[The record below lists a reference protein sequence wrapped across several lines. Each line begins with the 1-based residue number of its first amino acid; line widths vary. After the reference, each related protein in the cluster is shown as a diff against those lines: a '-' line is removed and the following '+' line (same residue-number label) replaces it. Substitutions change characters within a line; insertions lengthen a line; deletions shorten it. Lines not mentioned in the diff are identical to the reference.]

1 MEIKT
6 KYEIGQKIWIVYKN
20 KGEVCMY
27 CEPIEYINI
36 DKNGLSYST
45 ENSYDEMREE
55 DIILED
61 NKDKLFQKIKHLMKE
76 IDEEEAKA
84 KEEEMEL

>member
-27 CEPIEYINI
+27 CEAILDIVI
-36 DKNGLSYST
+36 DANGLVYST
-45 ENSYDEMREE
+45 EHSFDEVKEE

-61 NKDKLFQKIKHLMKE
+61 DKDKLFEKIKQLMKE
-76 IDEEEAKA
+76 INEEENGD
-84 KEEEMEL
+84 E

>member
-27 CEPIEYINI
+27 CKAILDIVV
-36 DKNGLSYST
+36 DKNGLVYST
-45 ENSYDEMREE
+45 EHSFDEVIEE
-55 DIILED
+55 DVIL
-61 NKDKLFQKIKHLMKE
+61 KDDKYKLFEKIKQLMKE
-76 IDEEEAKA
+76 IDEEEN
-84 KEEEMEL
+84 EDGR

>member
-20 KGEVCMY
+20 KCEVCMY
-27 CEPIEYINI
+27 CEAILDIVI
-36 DKNGLSYST
+36 DANGLVYST
-45 ENSYDEMREE
+45 ENSFDEVKEE

-61 NKDKLFQKIKHLMKE
+61 DKDKLFEKIKQLMKE
-76 IDEEEAKA
+76 IDEEENGD
-84 KEEEMEL
+84 E

>member
-27 CEPIEYINI
+27 CEPISDIVI
-36 DKNGLSYST
+36 DRNGLVYST
-45 ENSYDEMREE
+45 ENSYDEVKEE

-61 NKDKLFQKIKHLMKE
+61 DKDRLFKEIKKLMKE
-76 IDEEEAKA
+76 IDEEEVKV
-84 KEEEMEL
+84 KNEEV

>member
-27 CEPIEYINI
+27 CEPILDIVI
-36 DKNGLSYST
+36 DRNGLVYGT
-45 ENSYDEMREE
+45 ENSYDEIKEE
-55 DIILED
+55 DVILED
-61 NKDKLFQKIKHLMKE
+61 DRGKLFKKIKQLMKE
-76 IDEEEAKA
+76 IDEEEVKV
-84 KEEEMEL
+84 KNEEV

>member
-27 CEPIEYINI
+27 CEPILDIVI
-36 DKNGLSYST
+36 DRNGLVYDT
-45 ENSYDEMREE
+45 ENSYDEIKEE
-55 DIILED
+55 DVILED
-61 NKDKLFQKIKHLMKE
+61 DRGKLFKKIKKLMKE
-76 IDEEEAKA
+76 IDEEEVKV
-84 KEEEMEL
+84 KNEEV

>member
-27 CEPIEYINI
+27 CEAITSII
-36 DKNGLSYST
+36 VDKNDFFYCTDNFYDDIKEENIIT
-45 ENSYDEMREE
+45 END
-55 DIILED
+55 
-61 NKDKLFQKIKHLMKE
+61 KDKLFEKIKQLMKE
-76 IDEEEAKA
+76 IDEEEN
-84 KEEEMEL
+84 EDGR

>member
-6 KYEIGQKIWIVYKN
+6 KYGIGQKIWIVYKN

-27 CEPIEYINI
+27 CEPISDIVI
-36 DKNGLSYST
+36 DRNGLVYST
-45 ENSYDEMREE
+45 ENSYDEVKEE

-61 NKDKLFQKIKHLMKE
+61 DKDKLFNKIKRLMKE
-76 IDEEEAKA
+76 IDEEEN
-84 KEEEMEL
+84 EDE

>member
-27 CEPIEYINI
+27 CEPILDIVI
-36 DKNGLSYST
+36 DRNGLVYDT
-45 ENSYDEMREE
+45 ENSYDEIKEE
-55 DIILED
+55 DVILED
-61 NKDKLFQKIKHLMKE
+61 DRGKLFKKIKQLMKE
-76 IDEEEAKA
+76 IDEEEVKV
-84 KEEEMEL
+84 KNEEV